1 MEGRSLLS
9 VFKGD
14 QRKPHDQLFWSHAR
28 GRAVLR
34 RDEREEDT
42 VRQQADDLEELLA
55 HADEANA
62 RVEALLS
69 GT

>member
-1 MEGRSLLS
+1 MPCH
-9 VFKGD
+9 
-14 QRKPHDQLFWSHAR
+14 RKKTAAEAR